1 MGTRTEVRC
10 PDPTCNPYLAFAMML
25 NSGLDGIKNDLPVP
39 DPVNVDIFEMTAEEK
54 VEAGIASLPANLQE
68 AIHELR
74 ANPIAKEA
82 LGPHILEKYIE
93 GKEKEWDSFRTAV
106 TDWELD
112 NYLSRY

>member
-1 MGTRTEVRC
+1 
-10 PDPTCNPYLAFAMML
+10 
-25 NSGLDGIKNDLPVP
+25 
-39 DPVNVDIFEMTAEEK
+39 MTAEEK
-54 VEAGIASLPANLQE
+54 VEAGIASLPANLHE

-82 LGPHILEKYIE
+82 LGSHILEKYIE